1 MYFKRLEPAFFDTDA
16 LGHVNNTRLPA
27 WFEWARNDLFRVF
40 VPDLDPRQWPLIMA
54 RIEVDFLA
62 ELQYGQDVEIRTWL
76 SRLGGSSFTVTQE
89 AWQQGVCGARGQCVL
104 VQFDHQSKQSRR
116 IEGELRETLIT
127 HLHEHTDSA
136 ELDVS
141 ALREA
146 AMTRDARSM
155 TVESVPA

>member
-1 MYFKRLEPAFFDTDA
+1 MYFKTLEPAFFDTDA

-40 VPDLDPRQWPLIMA
+40 VPDLDPRKWPLIMA

-62 ELQYGQDVEIRTWL
+62 ELQYGHEVEIRTWL

-89 AWQQGVCGARGQCVL
+89 VWQHGMCGARGQCVL
-104 VQFDHQSKQSRR
+104 VQFDHQNKQSLR
-116 IEGELRETLIT
+116 IEGVLRETLT
-127 HLHEHTDSA
+127 SHLHEHTDSR
-136 ELDVS
+136 ELDVT

-146 AMTRDARSM
+146 AQAGATHG
-155 TVESVPA
+155 SVPA